1 MIKLPQHLLDYWEE
15 NGYEPPVQKIVAAA
29 CQVQLEDGTIITLVG
44 ARHWDHVMNTQFKY
58 TGGVPLHDKQGFI
71 DQFGT
76 YLTRE
81 ESLDIVLASGQP
93 FDAKRNGVPADQL
106 FSEGL
111 Y

>member
-1 MIKLPQHLLDYWEE
+1 MIKLPQHLLDYWKE

-29 CQVQLEDGTIITLVG
+29 CQVQLENGKVVTLVG
-44 ARHWDHVMNTQFKY
+44 ARHWDNVMNAQY
-58 TGGVPLHDKQGFI
+58 GCIGGDILHDRQGFI

-81 ESLDIVLASGQP
+81 ESLDIVVASGQP
-93 FDAKRNGVPADQL
+93 FDLERNGSNTEL
-106 FSEGL
+106 YSEGI